1 MGNRIGVAVRANE
14 EVTWTSTVER
24 GQQVN
29 DAKRAMD
36 MLPPAEREAFMLW
49 NGGMD
54 YREIA
59 ERTCQSSEAVGVHL
73 TRARNRL
80 VMAYDLLEA

>member
-1 MGNRIGVAVRANE
+1 MGKQMSVALRAGDGISWI
-14 EVTWTSTVER
+14 TTVER
-24 GQQVN
+24 GQQVI

-36 MLPPAEREAFMLW
+36 TLPPAEREALMLW
-49 NGGMD
+49 NSGLG
-54 YREIA
+54 YHEIA

-80 VMAYDLLEA
+80 VMAYDLLDA

>member
-1 MGNRIGVAVRANE
+1 MGNTVRATISA
-14 EVTWTSTVER
+14 V
-24 GQQVN
+24 
-29 DAKRAMD
+29 KAMD
-36 MLPPAEREAFMLW
+36 TLPPAEREALMLW